1 MDPDLFQGV
10 AVVLAVMIPLLGVS
24 IGGLL
29 LLSRSNLGQALAK
42 RIAGEHDSPMLRE
55 QVRTFQEDLADLRTQ
70 LQEMHERLD
79 FTERLLARPEE
90 ARDAATRQSPGPVK
104 PIS

>member
-10 AVVLAVMIPLLGVS
+10 AVVLAVMIPLLGIS

-42 RIAGEHDSPMLRE
+42 RIAGEHDPGTLRE
-55 QVRTFQEDLADLRTQ
+55 EVRTLREEMADLRTQ
-70 LQEMHERLD
+70 LHETQERLD
-79 FTERLLARPEE
+79 FTERFLARP
-90 ARDAATRQSPGPVK
+90 GPQQ
-104 PIS
+104 